1 MTEVSSAVT
10 VTVRVLAPTLRSR
23 SASFFV
29 LASSSSVMATMA
41 PLWVVAAVSVMASIP
56 LGTAAV

>member
-1 MTEVSSAVT
+1 MTVVSSAVT
-10 VTVRVLAPTLRSR
+10 VTVRVLAPTLRFR

-41 PLWVVAAVSVMASIP
+41 PLWFLVALSVTVSMLWAAV
-56 LGTAAV
+56 AV